1 LRDLSDVAGAIID
14 KVEASSVEVARGGKT
29 KVQMIATSLVTPV
42 RLPAH

>member
-1 LRDLSDVAGAIID
+1 LRDLSDVAEAIID
-14 KVEASSVEVARGGKT
+14 KVEASPVEVVRDGKA